1 MKKLIKSKNC
11 NVNYL
16 AKIVQLDNLR
26 KHNNADKLQIANIDF
41 QDTVVDMNYN
51 NGDVCIFFPIEC
63 VIGSPLLSHLN
74 AYRESTL
81 NKDKSITGFFDDKGR
96 VRAVKLRGEKSC
108 GFLVKIE
115 QVIETY
121 GEFKYDIGEE
131 FDYIGDD
138 LICKKYE
145 LPVKSINRARDG
157 KKPRASMVVDGQ
169 VHLHVDT
176 ENLKR
181 NIDKINPSD
190 LISITYKIHGTSFWV
205 SNVIGKRKLNFA
217 EKFLKNVGVKIQDT
231 ENRIFFGSRKV
242 IKNQYETQ
250 HVNDFYDGDLYNTI
264 KEEIKDK
271 IPAGYTIYGE
281 CAGKTPTGKEIQKGY
296 DYGCVGGEHK
306 LFVYRITITNKDG
319 VVFNLSSTE
328 TQEFCYRVGLD
339 YVPMFYNGLAMDLF
353 NFDTEEDWNKKFIEL
368 LEEKYTNK
376 ECYICQNSVPE
387 EGIVLRVEN
396 QFEFKSYK
404 LKSFSFLEYE
414 TKLLDSGEVDM
425 ESEN

>member
-16 AKIVQLDNLR
+16 AKIVQLNNLR

-41 QDTVVDMNYN
+41 QDTVVDLNYN
-51 NGDVCIFFPIEC
+51 NGDVCVFFPAEC

-74 AYRESTL
+74 AYRESGL
-81 NKDKSITGFFDDKGR
+81 NEDKSLTGFFEEKGR
-96 VRAVKLRGEKSC
+96 VKVVKLRGEKSC

-121 GEFKYDIGEE
+121 GEFNYSIGDE

-145 LPVKSINRARDG
+145 LPVKQERKLKEG
-157 KKPRASMVVDGQ
+157 KKPRVSMVVDGQ

-181 NIDKINPSD
+181 NAFAINPSD
-190 LISITYKIHGTSFWV
+190 YISITYKIHGTSFWV
-205 SNVIGKRKLNFA
+205 SNVIGKRKLNIA
-217 EKFLKNVGVKIQDT
+217 EKLLKTIGVKIQDT
-231 ENRIFFGSRKV
+231 ENKIFFGSRRV

-250 HVNDFYDGDLYNTI
+250 NVSDFYDGDLYNTI

-271 IPAGYTIYGE
+271 IPAGYTVYGE
-281 CAGKTPTGKEIQKGY
+281 CAGKTSGGREIQKDY
-296 DYGCVGGEHK
+296 DYGCIGAEHK
-306 LFVYRITITNKDG
+306 LFVYRVTITNKDG
-319 VVFNLSSTE
+319 IVFNLSSIETE
-328 TQEFCYRVGLD
+328 EFCNRVGLT
-339 YVPMFYNGLAMDLF
+339 YVPMFYYGMAMDVF
-353 NFDTEEDWNKKFIEL
+353 GFDTEENWNNKFVEM

-376 ECYICQNSVPE
+376 DCFICNNKVPE

-404 LKSFSFLEYE
+404 LKSFNFLEYE